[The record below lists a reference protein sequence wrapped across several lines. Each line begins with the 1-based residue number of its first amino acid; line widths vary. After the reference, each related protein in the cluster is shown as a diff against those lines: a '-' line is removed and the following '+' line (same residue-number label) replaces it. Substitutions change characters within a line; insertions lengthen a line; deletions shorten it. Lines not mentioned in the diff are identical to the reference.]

1 MLFWSYPVKSACA
14 GGRGWLAGAR
24 RSRGSAIGPY
34 LRRPPVLVFASLV
47 GEALSFV
54 FFISLLLPA
63 LGHPRFDRGASVV
76 CFASV
81 MCAVVKCEFV
91 LGGNG
96 AAVRCMHHR
105 AELLGKGRRRHESP
119 RSTNE
124 RLGLMHS

>member
-24 RSRGSAIGPY
+24 RSRSSAIGPY

-63 LGHPRFDRGASVV
+63 LGHPRFDRGGIGGVLRQRDV
-76 CFASV
+76 CCSQ
-81 MCAVVKCEFV
+81 
-91 LGGNG
+91 
-96 AAVRCMHHR
+96 VRVR
-105 AELLGKGRRRHESP
+105 ARG
-119 RSTNE
+119 
-124 RLGLMHS
+124 